1 MVAVTGSKWKSM
13 MMTMSTMMILKL
25 WKKEREE
32 VMDMTKVITW
42 HIIQWGPKFGTC
54 WDFEWLKVGQM
65 TSGLDFECQSKSGA
79 YPIIFF
85 TPLDKFTNAP

>member
-25 WKKEREE
+25 WKKERGE

-42 HIIQWGPKFGTC
+42 HKIQWGPKFGTC
-54 WDFEWLKVGQM
+54 LDFEWLKVYQM
-65 TSGLDFECQSKSGA
+65 TSGLDFECHSQSGD
-79 YPIIFF
+79 YPIKLF